1 MSYQGTRTG
10 QADRAATGVDA
21 MIAVGRVTNQILDSN
36 RAKKEHTLHGHG
48 MPIRQAKAPAVSANG
63 AARGAILVESLTV
76 PVLVKRRRVEGFLY
90 MEAVAIAIG

>member
-1 MSYQGTRTG
+1 MG

-21 MIAVGRVTNQILDSN
+21 TTAVERVTIQILDSN
-36 RAKKEHTLHGHG
+36 RARKEPTLHGHG

-63 AARGAILVESLTV
+63 VAHAAIPVESLTV
-76 PVLVKRRRVEGFLY
+76 PVLVMRQRVEGFLF